1 MSDLSKQIKKWVE
14 MLDKIYSS
22 LISYSR
28 KSKAY
33 DTNDMAQFVAY
44 TIKHSQFFTFD
55 SVRTLIKNGQYFDSF
70 SLLRALFEG
79 HITLWRICNTE
90 LDITMQFLERA
101 MKIRYN
107 YLVELNKMFKDSY
120 NDYYDEN
127 ALIPIEIEKG
137 YWEKPLNEV
146 VDEIDAIEENAWPYH
161 ALMFIR
167 LYSTGAEFIHRS
179 SYAIDQAF
187 MVTRS
192 NRGKNIIVGNPNL
205 AIESAWWSSIIILD
219 SEKWYR
225 RFLKDK
231 YHQEFVDLKKE
242 SMKLASQ
249 WTKYK

>member
-1 MSDLSKQIKKWVE
+1 MNDLNKQIKKWVE

-33 DTNDMAQFVAY
+33 DTNNIAQFVAY
-44 TIKHSQFFTFD
+44 TIKHSQLFTFN
-55 SVRTLIKNGQYFDSF
+55 SIRTLIKNGQYFDSF
-70 SLLRALFEG
+70 TLLRSLFEG
-79 HITLWRICNTE
+79 HITLWRICNSDPHITLE
-90 LDITMQFLERA
+90 FLDKAQKTSHNFW
-101 MKIRYN
+101 
-107 YLVELNKMFKDSY
+107 VEINKNLKDSY

-127 ALIPIEIEKG
+127 TLIPIDIENG
-137 YWEKPLNEV
+137 YWEKPLNKV

-161 ALMFIR
+161 ALMSIR
-167 LYSTGAEFIHRS
+167 IYSTGSEFIHRS

-187 MVTRS
+187 IVTKS
-192 NRGKNIIVGNPNL
+192 NGGKKILVGNPNL

-231 YHQEFVDLKKE
+231 YYQEFEDLKKE
-242 SMKLASQ
+242 SMKMASQ
-249 WTKYK
+249 WTKCK